1 MKILAMCS
9 TGLGSSFM
17 LRMNIEDVVKELDLQ
32 DVEVEHSDL
41 SSASPGSAD
50 AFFVAKDL
58 EDAASGLGDVTVMD
72 SLIDKDE
79 LRAKVRTMAERHG
92 LLARSEN

>member
-1 MKILAMCS
+1 MKIMAMCS

-17 LRMNIEDVVKELDLQ
+17 LRLNIADVLKEMGLT
-32 DVEVEHSDL
+32 DVQVEHSDL
-41 SSASPGSAD
+41 SSADPSSAD

-58 EDAASGLGDVTVMD
+58 EDAARGLGDVTVMD

-79 LRAKVRTMAERHG
+79 LRAKVEAVAERHH
-92 LLARSEN
+92 LL

>member
-1 MKILAMCS
+1 MKIMAMCS

-17 LRMNIEDVVKELDLQ
+17 LRMNIEDVVKELGLR
-32 DVEVEHSDL
+32 DVQVEHSDL
-41 SSASPGSAD
+41 SSASPTSAD

-58 EDAASGLGDVTVMD
+58 EDAAQGLGDVTVMD

-79 LRAKVRTMAERHG
+79 LRAKVKALAERHA
-92 LLARSEN
+92 LV